1 MSSRDV
7 MVIAGLFVA
16 AYLLQFY
23 LSYLQMKHITKQYL
37 ELTDKYKGEYFI
49 GMNRKKKNWL

>member
-37 ELTDKYKGEYFI
+37 ELTDKYKGEYLSLI
-49 GMNRKKKNWL
+49 HI